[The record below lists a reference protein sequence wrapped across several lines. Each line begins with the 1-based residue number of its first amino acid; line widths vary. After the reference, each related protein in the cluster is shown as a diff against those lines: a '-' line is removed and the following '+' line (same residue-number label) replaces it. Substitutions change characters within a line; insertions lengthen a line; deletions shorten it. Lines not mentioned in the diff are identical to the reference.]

1 MKISPILREI
11 QSICHSLDKAST
23 LRTSDLGDHH
33 GLRSA
38 YRQLVLSAL
47 SAIRSLCD
55 DIEHT
60 LQLEAADIAP
70 SNGHSTEDPFDTDP
84 Y

>member
-11 QSICHSLDKAST
+11 QSICHSLDKAGT
-23 LRTSDLGDHH
+23 LRSSDLNDHH

-38 YRQLVLSAL
+38 YRQLVLTAL
-47 SAIRSLCD
+47 SVVRSLCD
-55 DIEHT
+55 DIERA
-60 LQLEAADIAP
+60 LQLEMEALAP
-70 SNGHSTEDPFDTDP
+70 SNGHSLEDPFDATP